1 MSSVPEQPLGEQL
14 DWQPARRPE
23 RRQHRG
29 RHVVVRPLDPAADAQ
44 ALYALSHAPTGDPS
58 IWTYLYEAPFADV
71 EAYRG
76 FLESKASSEDPQFL
90 VITDAQDGRQ
100 LGQITYMSIE
110 PHHGSIELGN
120 IWFSPALQRT
130 PAATEAIFLLAAHA
144 FDELGYRRLEWKCNA
159 LNEPSRNAAL
169 RYGFLYEG
177 LFMQHRVVKG
187 RNRDTAWFAI
197 TDKRW
202 AAVRSAFERWLE
214 PENFEPDGTQIR
226 SLRELTS
233 VIDANSEPSQ
243 QFARLSA
250 E

>member
-1 MSSVPEQPLGEQL
+1 
-14 DWQPARRPE
+14 
-23 RRQHRG
+23 
-29 RHVVVRPLDPAADAQ
+29 VVLRPLDPVADAEP
-44 ALYALSHAPTGDPS
+44 LYALSHAPTGDPT
-58 IWTYLYEAPFADV
+58 IWTYLYESPFPDV
-71 EAYRG
+71 AAYRAY
-76 FLESKASSEDPQFL
+76 LDSKAAGEDPQFL
-90 VITDAQDGRQ
+90 VITDAQDDRQ

-110 PHHGSIELGN
+110 PDHGSIELGS

-130 PAATEAIFLLAAHA
+130 PAATEAIFLLAANA

-177 LFMQHRVVKG
+177 LFLQHRMVKG

-202 AAVRSAFERWLE
+202 PAVRSAFESWLD
-214 PENFEPDGTQIR
+214 PQNFEPDGTQIR
-226 SLRELTS
+226 SLRKLTS
-233 VIDANSEPSQ
+233 VIDANSGPSQ

>member
-1 MSSVPEQPLGEQL
+1 MSSTRQQPLGEPL
-14 DWQPARRPE
+14 EWQPARRPA
-23 RRQHRG
+23 RREYRG
-29 RHVVVRPLDPAADAQ
+29 RHVVVRPLDPAADAEP
-44 ALYALSHAPTGDPS
+44 LYALSHAPTGDPT

-71 EAYRG
+71 AAYRI

-100 LGQITYMSIE
+100 LGQVTYMSIE
-110 PHHGSIELGN
+110 PDHGSIELGS

-130 PAATEAIFLLAAHA
+130 PAATEAIFLLAANA

-177 LFMQHRVVKG
+177 LFLQHRVIKG

-202 AAVRSAFERWLE
+202 PALRNAFETWLD
-214 PENFEPDGTQIR
+214 PQNFEPDGTQVR

-233 VIDANSEPSQ
+233 AIDATSEPLQ
-243 QFARLSA
+243 QFARPSA